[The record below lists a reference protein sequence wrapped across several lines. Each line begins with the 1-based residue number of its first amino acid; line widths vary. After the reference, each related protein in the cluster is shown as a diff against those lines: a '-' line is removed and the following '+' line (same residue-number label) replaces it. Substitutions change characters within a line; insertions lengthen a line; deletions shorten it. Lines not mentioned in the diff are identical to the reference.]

1 MSETFDFDKELEAL
15 CESSLRRDMRDAYIE
30 QASEYALIDFV
41 DKMQQHDEY
50 FSLEAY
56 SVELYRAYNRNDE
69 PLTDEEFADAQ
80 QHIGMV
86 ARSMVEQIGRGHD
99 LPQPVVGKRKLQLA
113 ADYLVDYEDSARPLL
128 SLLESVNNEGGNI
141 ATMDDWDI
149 RNADIQLNHRNAE
162 RERVYRLTRETL
174 HELLD
179 PNLTQILTKKY
190 GHRDSHDELA
200 IALVEG
206 GIDLAVVNSEATRGT
221 EFTPD
226 IIEDRRVEVYR
237 ASARTVARLLER
249 TGLTELDE
257 HEIIAPMH
265 AAAAVASELFDE
277 IFDHYS
283 DD

>member
-99 LPQPVVGKRKLQLA
+99 LPQLVVGKRKLQLA

-141 ATMDDWDI
+141 ATMDDWEI
-149 RNADIQLNHRNAE
+149 RNADMQLNHRNAE
-162 RERVYRLTRETL
+162 RERIYRLSREML

-179 PNLTQILTKKY
+179 PNLERVLTEKY

-200 IALVEG
+200 VALVEG
-206 GIDLAVVNSEATRGT
+206 GIDLAVVNSEATRGV

-226 IIEDRRVEVYR
+226 IIEARRADVYL
-237 ASARTVARLLER
+237 ASARTIAQLLER
-249 TGLTELDE
+249 TGLSDLDE
-257 HEIIAPMH
+257 DEILLPMH
-265 AAAAVASELFDE
+265 AAASVAVDLFDE
-277 IFDHYS
+277 IFDGS
-283 DD
+283 TDD